1 MKPRSAKAKG
11 RRFQTEVRDLIL
23 ESFPI
28 LEPDDVKGAIM
39 GESGEDV
46 KLSPAARKLFPYA
59 VECKNTEKLN
69 IWSAL
74 EQSAANAKN
83 AAVPLVFF
91 KRNRSKSYVA
101 MEAEHFFELLK
112 QLDNCEK

>member
-11 RRFQTEVRDLIL
+11 RRFQSEVKELIL
-23 ESFPI
+23 ESFPL
-28 LEPDDVKGAIM
+28 LEPDDVKPAIM
-39 GESGEDV
+39 GESGEDI

-74 EQSAANAKN
+74 EQAEANAKN
-83 AAVPLVFF
+83 QNTPLLFF
-91 KRNRSKSYVA
+91 KRNRSKAYVA
-101 MEAEHFFELLK
+101 MEADHLFELLK
-112 QLDNCEK
+112 RLDK

>member
-11 RRFQTEVRDLIL
+11 RKLQTDVKNTIL
-23 ESFPI
+23 ETFTT
-28 LEPDDVKGAIM
+28 LEPDDVKSAIM
-39 GESGEDV
+39 GESGEDI

-74 EQSAANAKN
+74 EQAEANAKN
-83 AAVPLVFF
+83 ETTPLLFF
-91 KRNRSKSYVA
+91 KRNRSKMYVTF
-101 MEAEHFFELLK
+101 EAEHFFTLLK
-112 QLDNCEK
+112 KIQTNS